1 MRRSDWEDRCRRH
14 PEHRLSKGV
23 CPGCLRDRLT
33 HLSAASSA
41 TTTMTRYSN
50 DSASTSSPYSFTG
63 SPPPNHHA
71 ASLSADVS
79 SVHVAGGGSS
89 FVNVSAFS
97 QPLMPTATKKP
108 AGGRREDAAR
118 GKEGEAKKKKK
129 SSSKKKI
136 GRFLSRLVGSEKRWR
151 TGDSDSGGELFHSS
165 TMKEKSS
172 TKWVFF

>member
-1 MRRSDWEDRCRRH
+1 
-14 PEHRLSKGV
+14 
-23 CPGCLRDRLT
+23 
-33 HLSAASSA
+33 
-41 TTTMTRYSN
+41 MTRASN

-97 QPLMPTATKKP
+97 QPLMPTSSKKP
-108 AGGRREDAAR
+108 AGRKDEAAR

-136 GRFLSRLVGSEKRWR
+136 GRFLSRLVGSEKRRR
-151 TGDSDSGGELFHSS
+151 TGDSDGGGELFHSS

>member
-23 CPGCLRDRLT
+23 CPSCLRDRLA
-33 HLSAASSA
+33 HLSANSSA
-41 TTTMTRYSN
+41 TTTLTRASN
-50 DSASTSSPYSFTG
+50 SASTSPYSSTD
-63 SPPPNHHA
+63 SPPLHHA
-71 ASLSADVS
+71 ALSADTT
-79 SVHVAGGGSS
+79 SVHVVGAGAGSS

-97 QPLMPTATKKP
+97 QPLMPTTAKKAA
-108 AGGRREDAAR
+108 AGRQEEAK

-136 GRFLSRLVGSEKRWR
+136 GRFLSRLVGTEKRRR
-151 TGDSDSGGELFHSS
+151 TGEGDGGELFHSS